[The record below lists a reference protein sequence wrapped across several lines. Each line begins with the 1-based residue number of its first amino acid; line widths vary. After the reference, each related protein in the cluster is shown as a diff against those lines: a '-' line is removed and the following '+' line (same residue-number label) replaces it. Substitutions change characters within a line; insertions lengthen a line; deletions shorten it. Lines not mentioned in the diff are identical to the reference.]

1 VRISTST
8 IRNAVLPLLLAIAI
22 FAGLVTQR
30 VMSDSRS
37 QALAHE
43 QERAES
49 VLVAVQTVAEMSSST
64 DLHRAVMMLAADPI
78 VEEIVVV
85 RGEPAVVEAA
95 SRYEWLGMTAS
106 VLPEDIQAQLTAGAG
121 SFVPVFRHDEEG
133 QTISAAGSLRN
144 LKVAAPGFSLSDL
157 RGYVALDLAE
167 LTRNLGSGQS
177 LGLLVLLLGGLLV
190 IGVVALW
197 LQRIP
202 LLANR
207 RLSRQLSEKNQFLSS
222 VGHELRT
229 PLTAV
234 TGFARVLQDEWENL
248 PEDERREMVSV
259 IVRQGGDLGDI
270 IEDLLVSGRVEAGV
284 LRLEKMPVDLPAEAA
299 NVIEGLT
306 GGTDRSF
313 ESVGEQ
319 VWAQA
324 DPTRVRQVMRNLL
337 TNALKYGGRQIK
349 VETVRQD
356 SLAMVRVIDD
366 GTGVPEDMR
375 ERIFQPFQRAHGA
388 VAAAQS
394 LGLGLAISRQL
405 ARAMGGDLT
414 YRYDGGHSIF
424 ELAVPV
430 FDPAPGHHI

>member
-1 VRISTST
+1 MRISSHTV
-8 IRNAVLPLLLAIAI
+8 RNAVLPLLLVIAV
-22 FAGLVTQR
+22 FAGLGSQR
-30 VMSDSRS
+30 IISDSRH
-37 QALAHE
+37 QQLE
-43 QERAES
+43 EEKKRAES
-49 VLVAVQTVAEMSSST
+49 VLVAIQAVAGISST
-64 DLHRAVMMLAADPI
+64 ADLRRATMMLAADRAI
-78 VEEIVVV
+78 ESIVVV

-95 SRYEWLGMTAS
+95 SQYDWLGKASS
-106 VLPEDIQAQLTAGAG
+106 VLPEDIQKQLAAGDD
-121 SFVPVFRHDEEG
+121 SFVPIFALDEED
-133 QTISAAGSLRN
+133 QTLSATGRLRN
-144 LKVAAPGFSLSDL
+144 LRAVTPGTSLSDL
-157 RGYVALDLAE
+157 RAYVALDLDE
-167 LTRNLGSGQS
+167 LASTLNTGRS
-177 LGLLVLLLGGLLV
+177 LSLLVLLLGGLLT

-234 TGFARVLQDEWENL
+234 TGFAQVLQDEWENL
-248 PEDERREMVSV
+248 PDEERREMVTV

-284 LRLEKMPVDLPAEAA
+284 LRLEKLPVDLPAEAA
-299 NVIEGLT
+299 TVIEGLE

-313 ESVGEQ
+313 ETACEP

-337 TNALKYGGRQIK
+337 TNALKYGGRAIR
-349 VETVRQD
+349 VETGRRD
-356 SLAMVRVIDD
+356 SIAVVRVIDD
-366 GTGVPEDMR
+366 GAGVPEDMR

-405 ARAMGGDLT
+405 ARAMGGDLA
-414 YRYDGGHSIF
+414 YSYEGDRSIF
-424 ELAVPV
+424 EFTVPV
-430 FDPAPGHHI
+430 SGPAVVGV